1 MIEREKKA
9 RYEPATSCS
18 RGMVLSRVLQPLQ
31 VKQDVARRVWSNQY
45 LSGFIKF
52 SGEPAPGPHV
62 EEPDVEVEVEAELLQ
77 PHLDVVGLR
86 VEEGHER
93 LRLVHLKQEKIWDK
107 LRKHLFLK
115 MFVNRYPGNSSLTT
129 CPLFL

>member
-18 RGMVLSRVLQPLQ
+18 RGMVLARVLQPLQ
-31 VKQDVARRVWSNQY
+31 VKQDVRRVCSNHY

-62 EEPDVEVEVEAELLQ
+62 EAPDVEVEVEAELLQ

-93 LRLVHLKQEKIWDK
+93 LRLVHLKQEKIG
-107 LRKHLFLK
+107 L
-115 MFVNRYPGNSSLTT
+115 N
-129 CPLFL
+129 